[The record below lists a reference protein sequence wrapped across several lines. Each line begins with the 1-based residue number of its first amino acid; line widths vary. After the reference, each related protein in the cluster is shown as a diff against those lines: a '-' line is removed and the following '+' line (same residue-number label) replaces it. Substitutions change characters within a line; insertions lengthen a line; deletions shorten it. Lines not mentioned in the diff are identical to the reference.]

1 MVVGNQRSTSN
12 SLSIFHQNI
21 CGIKGKTDE
30 LIGSISPNF
39 PHILCFSEHHL
50 KTFELELIS
59 IDGFRL
65 GAAHSRQILKGGGVC
80 TFVRNNLECTNIELD
95 KYCKEQ
101 DIEACMIKLTS
112 TLHNILI
119 MTVYRAPSG
128 NFNLFLK
135 RLEDI
140 LKSHYRVDL
149 KFIICGDIN
158 INYLSDGDRKRQL
171 DAMLL
176 TYGLAS
182 IVYFPTR
189 SQGFSS
195 TAIDNIFIDTNQ
207 LMNYSVSP
215 LYNGL
220 ADHDAQL
227 LILHDIHLQLHNHC
241 TYTTRS
247 FNTYSV
253 EEFKSRLSY
262 ESWGN
267 IFGHNGNIDVDTLFN
282 SFLSDYLRLFY
293 TSFPSRRKS
302 ERSNNNNW
310 ITPGTRISCKCKR
323 SLYLLTKNSDNDNF
337 KNYYKQYCKT
347 LTTVIGEAKRCM
359 YNNQLTNSTN
369 KMRTT

>member
-1 MVVGNQRSTSN
+1 MVAGNQRAVSN
-12 SLSIFHQNI
+12 PISIFHHNV

-30 LIGSISPNF
+30 LIGSVSPNP

-50 KTFELELIS
+50 KTPEIDQIS
-59 IDGFRL
+59 IDGYRL
-65 GAAHSRQILKGGGVC
+65 GAVYSRQVLKGGGVC
-80 TFVRNNLECTNIELD
+80 IFIQNNLECTNVELD

-135 RLEDI
+135 KLDDV
-140 LKSHYRVDL
+140 LKSLYRADL
-149 KFIICGDIN
+149 KVIICGDIN
-158 INYLSDGDRKRQL
+158 INYLTEGDRKSQL

-182 IVYFPTR
+182 IVHFPTR
-189 SQGFSS
+189 SQGLSS

-207 LMNYSVSP
+207 FMNYIVSP

-227 LILHDIHLQLHNHC
+227 LTLNDIHLQLNSHC

-253 EEFKSRLSY
+253 EEFITKLSY

-267 IFGHNGNIDVDTLFN
+267 IFSHTNNLDVDTLFN
-282 SFLSDYLRLFY
+282 AFLSDYLRLFY
-293 TSFPSRRKS
+293 TSFPICKKS
-302 ERSNNNNW
+302 
-310 ITPGTRISCKCKR
+310 T
-323 SLYLLTKNSDNDNF
+323 
-337 KNYYKQYCKT
+337 
-347 LTTVIGEAKRCM
+347 
-359 YNNQLTNSTN
+359 
-369 KMRTT
+369 